1 VNAPHP
7 PPPGWYPDPAGRA
20 PFRYWDGTRW
30 TEHTQQGTAP
40 PPAPTTAPA
49 PITPAAP
56 APPAWNPAGVP
67 AQPAWNPTAP
77 AAPYATGAP
86 YAPATSRPATPT
98 TGASF
103 VEDLKKFEGF
113 AVVIVGALLFLILSF
128 LPWSSSKV
136 ESSEGSENMWGSDA
150 PWLVRGYEINEETVS
165 MALQQIPV
173 DSGSDAIVLLPLVLA
188 AGLVAAAVK
197 LGKQVPHAAEIT
209 VGASALL
216 ALLMIIEIS
225 HVKSATSKG
234 VKILQ
239 QAGYRADGS
248 VDFAMYAAAAIAIAM
263 TIAAARS
270 LQAARS
276 KPR

>member
-1 VNAPHP
+1 
-7 PPPGWYPDPAGRA
+7 
-20 PFRYWDGTRW
+20 
-30 TEHTQQGTAP
+30 
-40 PPAPTTAPA
+40 
-49 PITPAAP
+49 
-56 APPAWNPAGVP
+56 
-67 AQPAWNPTAP
+67 
-77 AAPYATGAP
+77 
-86 YAPATSRPATPT
+86 
-98 TGASF
+98 
-103 VEDLKKFEGF
+103 
-113 AVVIVGALLFLILSF
+113 
-128 LPWSSSKV
+128 
-136 ESSEGSENMWGSDA
+136 
-150 PWLVRGYEINEETVS
+150 
-165 MALQQIPV
+165 
-173 DSGSDAIVLLPLVLA
+173 
-188 AGLVAAAVK
+188 
-197 LGKQVPHAAEIT
+197 VPHAAEIT